1 MKNQGGFATFEVI
14 LAVII
19 ISVLAF
25 VAVPKIDRVID
36 KIALDYEM
44 KRLCSEIEFASSL
57 NRSAGFDP
65 EIFDRTFS
73 SSTLSKGDEI
83 VLDIDEENNSW
94 QLRRDTKFLRD
105 RHYLFAGI
113 KIRCSTENV
122 KHIAFSPNGV
132 YKPKSVLNSP
142 SAGTITLTSR
152 HGETAEIVFDT
163 VGRWRGNRKT

>member
-25 VAVPKIDRVID
+25 VAVPKIDRVVD

-57 NRSAGFDP
+57 NRSAGFDS
-65 EIFDRTFS
+65 EIFQAKITAA
-73 SSTLSKGDEI
+73 KNEI
-83 VLDIDEENNSW
+83 TLDIDEENNSW
-94 QLRRDTKFLRD
+94 RLSRDTTSLRD

>member
-25 VAVPKIDRVID
+25 VAVPKIDRVVD

-57 NRSAGFDP
+57 NRSASFKP
-65 EIFDRTFS
+65 EIFSEKIYADQS
-73 SSTLSKGDEI
+73 DIALE
-83 VLDIDEENNSW
+83 IDEKNNSW
-94 QLRRDTKFLRD
+94 RLTRNKKPLRD

-113 KIRCSTENV
+113 KIFCSV
-122 KHIAFSPNGV
+122 KDVRNIKFDAYGV
-132 YKPKSVLNSP
+132 YQGGS
-142 SAGTITLTSR
+142 GTITLTSR
-152 HGETAEIVFDT
+152 HGEKAEIIFDT
-163 VGRWRGNRKT
+163 VGRWRGNRNID